1 MRDGDAARILY
12 DDDERKFY
20 EKRLLPF
27 EQAAKQE
34 DPSTWSTHN
43 DARDCSVINCCQ
55 AFSTQSPLKVS
66 KSGRFLYLRLSCDAV
81 DTNYKPMRTIC
92 S

>member
-27 EQAAKQE
+27 EQAAKQQ

-55 AFSTQSPLKVS
+55 AFSESIES
-66 KSGRFLYLRLSCDAV
+66 ESGRFLYLRLSCDAV
-81 DTNYKPMRTIC
+81 DTNHKPMKTIC
-92 S
+92 C